1 MISFDSK
8 CKLEQVLTLEHSEKE
23 TNYAKELFFITALK
37 AVNMKSY
44 FKKYAIKF
52 V

>member
-1 MISFDSK
+1 MQVRAGSNIRTFRERNQL
-8 CKLEQVLTLEHSEKE
+8 CKG
-23 TNYAKELFFITALK
+23 AFFITALK